1 MIMETMDYEE
11 NRDESEIL
19 KYYLEDLETLD
30 PKDEVE
36 SHLRFVLN
44 LLYDYINQGVSISEL
59 VCEANLAL
67 VQTVREYSGDKAGL
81 EPEIEKNVRAAIEA
95 LIAENGSTQASDEAL
110 AQRVNEL
117 SDISVEMV
125 QELGRQPTVEEL
137 AQRLQIPAEE
147 VDALIRMSMEAI

>member
-1 MIMETMDYEE
+1 MIMEAMDYEE

-19 KYYLEDLETLD
+19 KYYLEDLEALD

-67 VQTVREYSGDKAGL
+67 VQAVKTYSGDKAGL
-81 EPEIEKNVRAAIEA
+81 ECEIERQVRAAVEA
-95 LIAENGSTQASDEAL
+95 LIADVGSTEASDEAL

-137 AQRLQIPAEE
+137 AQRLQIPADE